1 MDGCS
6 LCRAAATD
14 QTSPSFFL
22 CEKCSPIYNVK
33 YFYEFGKVRS
43 AMAREKVLLPGLATS
58 FSPPKVQQSGPGEI
72 KTCLKPSLA
81 PAPNARSAITAQ
93 LCAYRE
99 LQARRRWS
107 EDEKR
112 ALVAETVVDVRT
124 AAFGDGGEAAT
135 VLAYDSSNAAKA
147 NAGTNEVRR
156 TCFMLIS

>member
-1 MDGCS
+1 
-6 LCRAAATD
+6 
-14 QTSPSFFL
+14 
-22 CEKCSPIYNVK
+22 
-33 YFYEFGKVRS
+33 
-43 AMAREKVLLPGLATS
+43 MAREKVLLPSIATS
-58 FSPPKVQQSGPGEI
+58 FSPPKVQQSGPCEI

-93 LCAYRE
+93 LCAYRK

-135 VLAYDSSNAAKA
+135 VLACDVA
-147 NAGTNEVRR
+147 TRR
-156 TCFMLIS
+156 KQTREPTK